1 MSASIRI
8 SLQAGE
14 RIFVNGAVLR
24 VDRKVSLEFLNDV
37 TFLLEHH
44 VMQPEDATTPL
55 KQLYFA
61 LQTMLLE
68 PETADKTRLLF
79 ARMHAGMLAAFENPR
94 ILSGLK
100 FADGMVS
107 AGRIFEAL
115 KTIRG
120 LFSLEEAVLER
131 RDDVNLQINAAA
143 PSLVA

>member
-8 SLQAGE
+8 TLHPGE
-14 RIFVNGAVLR
+14 RIYVNGAVLR

-55 KQLYFA
+55 KQLYFV

-68 PETADKTRLLF
+68 PETADKTRVLF
-79 ARMHAGMLAAFENPR
+79 AKMHADMLAAFENPR
-94 ILSGLK
+94 ILTGLK

-107 AGRIFEAL
+107 AGRCFEAL

-120 LFSLEEAVLER
+120 LFPLEEAVMQR
-131 RDDVNLQINAAA
+131 RESVSLQMNAAA
-143 PSLVA
+143 QPLVA

>member
-8 SLQAGE
+8 SLHPGE
-14 RIFVNGAVLR
+14 RIYVNGAVLR
-24 VDRKVSLEFLNDV
+24 VDRKVSLEFMNDV

-44 VMQPEDATTPL
+44 VMQPEDAATPL
-55 KQLYFA
+55 KQLYFV

-68 PETADKTRLLF
+68 PETADKTRVLF
-79 ARMHAGMLAAFENPR
+79 ARMHADMLAVFENPR
-94 ILSGLK
+94 ILTALK

-120 LFSLEEAVLER
+120 LFQLEEAVIER
-131 RDDVNLQINAAA
+131 REGMSLQVNTAAQ
-143 PSLVA
+143 PMVA